1 MTAASPA
8 HVRQARPDDAAELL
22 GLIRRAMA
30 LYAQNAGIE
39 TPLDAEMETAA
50 DLQVHIAHDLVLVAE
65 EDGRL
70 IGTVRLVQQDRDTV
84 WFTRFAVLP
93 ERQRGGVGHLLY
105 QAALAA
111 AQKRGCRFM
120 LLHTALSNQNLV
132 TFYQTRGFEQI
143 DVSYERGYPRGL
155 FLKTLKAAPGGKPPS
170 AQGEIAAERAGA
182 APGPAV

>member
-1 MTAASPA
+1 
-8 HVRQARPDDAAELL
+8 
-22 GLIRRAMA
+22 
-30 LYAQNAGIE
+30 
-39 TPLDAEMETAA
+39 METAA

-143 DVSYERGYPRGL
+143 DVSYERGYPARL
-155 FLKTLKAAPGGKPPS
+155 FLKTLKAAPGGKPSS
-170 AQGEIAAERAGA
+170 AQGKSPPNE
-182 APGPAV
+182 PGPRQDPPSDQMMELTIRRTITSSCKTMKTSRQY